1 MAELKVEIVKVSNV
15 EDHPNADR
23 LDVISIEGMD
33 YKVITGKGNLK
44 TDELAFYFPVDSVL
58 PNNLVEEFNISS
70 YYKSRIRPAKLRGV
84 FSEGLLI
91 SVSSYLKDHPEI
103 IGYADIY
110 NEFKW
115 ELGEDFTD
123 FFGVTKYVV
132 PVVEINNT
140 SNENILST
148 IGSFKF
154 DSPEHFKK
162 YSDVLVD
169 GEIVCITE
177 KIHGTNFTV
186 FKDIRNEIF
195 VGSHNYFWKTT
206 SNNCYTRIIREN
218 PELLEIPPNT
228 QLFGEIYGVQDIKY
242 DCKPGEI
249 KYAIF
254 AIKQDNK
261 YLNLEDV
268 AFLCNTLGLDK
279 VPVLYLGEYRKDIV
293 LSYNN
298 KMSCINDKCIMEG
311 VVITPEVERWDP
323 KVGRVCL
330 KYISEK
336 YLLRK
341 NYNKIISQILKNL
354 PILNEW
360 HDKEILNKFENE
372 S

>member
-1 MAELKVEIVKVSNV
+1 MAELKVEIVKIYNV

-23 LDVISIEGMD
+23 LDIISIEGMD
-33 YKVITGKGNLK
+33 YKVITGKGNLNVG
-44 TDELAFYFPVDSVL
+44 ELAFYFPVDSVL
-58 PNNLVEEFNISS
+58 PDILVEEFNINS
-70 YYKSRIRPAKLRGV
+70 YYKNRIRAAKLRGV

-115 ELGEDFTD
+115 EVGEDFTD
-123 FFGVTKYVV
+123 FFGVIKYIV
-132 PVVEINNT
+132 PVNESNNT
-140 SNENILST
+140 SNENILSA

-162 YSDVLVD
+162 YNNILIE
-169 GEIVCITE
+169 GETVCITE

-186 FKDIRNEIF
+186 FKDVRNEIF
-195 VGSHNYFWKTT
+195 VGSHNYFWKLD
-206 SNNCYTRIIREN
+206 SNNCYTRIIKEN
-218 PELLEIPPNT
+218 LELIEIPPNT

-254 AIKQDNK
+254 AIKQYNK
-261 YLNLEDV
+261 YLNLEDF
-268 AFLCNTLGLDK
+268 AFMCNSLRLNK
-279 VPVLYLGEYRKDIV
+279 VPVLYLGKYSKDIV

-298 KMSCINDKCIMEG
+298 KMSCLNDKCIMEG
-311 VVITPEVERWDP
+311 VAIIPEIERWDY

-330 KYISEK
+330 KYISEQ

-341 NYNKIISQILKNL
+341 NGTENK
-354 PILNEW
+354 
-360 HDKEILNKFENE
+360 
-372 S
+372 